1 MLKATHVNGGWTVM
15 LSSIILTWGF
25 ASVFTLFYGIL
36 SLIDDSDHHAWST
49 TKALW
54 FRLPGA
60 KHRGY
65 SHTLLFNLLLGYAI
79 YALFKHFYSTLEGMD
94 LYILMGISLSHI
106 AYDFFTKRK
115 VPLFAP
121 SPFFVIPFL
130 AYIYHKAINGGI
142 DVNDFQIF
150 DAYVI
155 GGLAV
160 WATILEK
167 FILVGKLGWISEF
180 CNKDVG
186 IPLFTT
192 NSPMEKIF
200 TFLNSFVNLGL
211 LAYVIWKFVIP
222 GTLIV
227 PQYDTKLI
235 LIALWFNIYVSYL
248 LFSDEVKFFG
258 KNLSDTM
265 RSIFTTFWHIALNIF
280 VVWGLVYLN
289 QKFGLVDFNTIATNL
304 NLAVS
309 ISWDILM
316 YGICALA
323 MSPSIMS
330 AFNNMEN
337 AWFKVAAATN
347 IVIMVSVFGFYL
359 YPIVSS
365 YVIKLL

>member
-36 SLIDDSDHHAWST
+36 SLIDDSDHHAGST
-49 TKALW
+49 TKALG
-54 FRLPGA
+54 FRLPWA

-65 SHTLLFNLLLGYAI
+65 SHTLLFNLFLGYAI
-79 YALFKHFYSTLEGMD
+79 YALFKYFYQTLEWMD

-130 AYIYHKAINGGI
+130 WYLYYKAINGGI
-142 DVNDFQIF
+142 DVNDFHIF

-167 FILVGKLGWISEF
+167 FILVDKLSGISEF

-192 NSPMEKIF
+192 NSAMEKIF

-235 LIALWFNIYVSYL
+235 LIALGFNIYVSYL
-248 LFSDEVKFFG
+248 LFSEEVKYFG

-265 RSIFTTFWHIALNIF
+265 KAIFKTFWHIALNVIIVGGF
-280 VVWGLVYLN
+280 VYLN
-289 QKFGLVDFNTIATNL
+289 QKFGFLDFNAVATNL
-304 NLAVS
+304 NIAWSVS
-309 ISWDILM
+309 GEILM
-316 YGICALA
+316 YGLCAIA
-323 MSPSIMS
+323 MSPSLMS
-330 AFNNMEN
+330 AFNNMES

-347 IVIMVSVFGFYL
+347 IVIMVSVFWFYL

-365 YVIKLL
+365 YLIKLF